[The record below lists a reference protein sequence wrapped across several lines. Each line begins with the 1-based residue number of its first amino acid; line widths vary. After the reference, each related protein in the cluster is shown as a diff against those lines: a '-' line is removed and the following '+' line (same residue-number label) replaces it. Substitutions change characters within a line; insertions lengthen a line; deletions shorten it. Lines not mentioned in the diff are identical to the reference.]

1 MSITNVLSRL
11 GYSKEFIQ
19 VIEKSVLDEPTYDGH
34 TFNVDH
40 NYESYDSTSCYI
52 EESNAP
58 VIYSAFSNTTD

>member
-19 VIEKSVLDEPTYDGH
+19 VIENSVLEEPRYDGN
-34 TFNVDH
+34 TYNVNH
-40 NYESYDSTSCYI
+40 NFESYDSTSCYI